1 MFNKICI
8 QGNLVRTPE
17 FADTKDT
24 DILNFTI
31 ASTRKYKQKEETV
44 FVDCTAYGATAE
56 NIAKFFDKG
65 DPVGVEGRLCLNQWE
80 DHDGNKRSKIYIT
93 VDAFHFVGQT
103 GGGDK
108 EQDNSRG
115 NSRQSSRGGGRGRS
129 SGRGQSRGRNSGG
142 DARQSNRARQGGRN
156 ERQED
161 NRYDDNVPF

>member
-1 MFNKICI
+1 MFNRVVL

-17 FADTKDT
+17 FADTRGDT

-65 DPVGVEGRLCLNQWE
+65 DELGIEGRLCLNQWE
-80 DHDGNKRSKIYIT
+80 DRDGNKRSKIYIT
-93 VDAFHFVGQT
+93 VDAFHFTKQT
-103 GGGDK
+103 GGREG
-108 EQDNSRG
+108 G
-115 NSRQSSRGGGRGRS
+115 NDRQGSRGGSRQGSRS
-129 SGRGQSRGRNSGG
+129 SGRGQSRQSG
-142 DARQSNRARQGGRN
+142 RARQGDRN
-156 ERQED
+156 EKQED